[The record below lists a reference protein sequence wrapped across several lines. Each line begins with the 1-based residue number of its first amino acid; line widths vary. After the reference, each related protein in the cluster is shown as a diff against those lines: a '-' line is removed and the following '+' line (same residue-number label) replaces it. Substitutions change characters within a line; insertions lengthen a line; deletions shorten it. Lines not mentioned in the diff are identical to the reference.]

1 MTVFSSDTGSTNP
14 AETSA
19 KESRKASERVLIVE
33 DDAQLRS
40 MLTQEVDEA
49 GYRTEAVASAEDAMP
64 VIEQWHPDLVISD
77 LRLPG
82 NDGFSLLKEVRS
94 RSQPPCFLVITAFGT
109 IPEAVEALKAGADNF
124 LTKPLDFDHLLLC
137 LERALE
143 VRRLRLEV
151 ERFRSSRR
159 IPGFHDIVGSSKPMQ
174 KLYYQIQQIARAN
187 GPVMIYGESGSG
199 KELVAEAIH
208 RESDRKD
215 GPFIPVNCA
224 GIPESLLESELFGH
238 AEGAFTGAHKSKKGL
253 FAEAHRGV
261 LFLDEIGELPLSMQ
275 AILLRVL
282 QDGKIR
288 PVGAN
293 HENTVDVR
301 VVVATHRDLQKAV
314 AAGTFREDLY
324 FRLETFLLTI
334 PPLRNRKEDLDL
346 LAIRF
351 LSQYNRELGKNVRG
365 FSSDALDLLRNYSF
379 PGNVRELQ
387 NVIKRAATFCQ
398 EGAVRAEDLPERLR
412 GVSSL
417 QTARD
422 DSAFS
427 LPPSL
432 LDDKRVTP
440 LEELKLRYVQHVLD
454 QCAGNKRRA
463 AALLGI
469 GRRTLYEY
477 LKKLDLPETGK
488 SD

>member
-1 MTVFSSDTGSTNP
+1 
-14 AETSA
+14 
-19 KESRKASERVLIVE
+19 
-33 DDAQLRS
+33 
-40 MLTQEVDEA
+40 
-49 GYRTEAVASAEDAMP
+49 
-64 VIEQWHPDLVISD
+64 
-77 LRLPG
+77 
-82 NDGFSLLKEVRS
+82 
-94 RSQPPCFLVITAFGT
+94 
-109 IPEAVEALKAGADNF
+109 
-124 LTKPLDFDHLLLC
+124 
-137 LERALE
+137 
-143 VRRLRLEV
+143 
-151 ERFRSSRR
+151 
-159 IPGFHDIVGSSKPMQ
+159 
-174 KLYYQIQQIARAN
+174 
-187 GPVMIYGESGSG
+187 
-199 KELVAEAIH
+199 
-208 RESDRKD
+208 
-215 GPFIPVNCA
+215 
-224 GIPESLLESELFGH
+224 
-238 AEGAFTGAHKSKKGL
+238 
-253 FAEAHRGV
+253 
-261 LFLDEIGELPLSMQ
+261 MQ

-477 LKKLDLPETGK
+477 LKKLGLPETGK